1 MAEIHEQIY
10 TSPIV
15 VAAIKW
21 LRNKNI
27 HYTIKRLKDEGLIS
41 EAETL
46 CQKYF
51 ERDVCAE
58 VVDYI

>member
-1 MAEIHEQIY
+1 MSEIHEQIY
-10 TSPIV
+10 SSPIID
-15 VAAIKW
+15 AAIKW
-21 LRNKNI
+21 LRNRNI
-27 HYTIKRLKDEGLIS
+27 YDTIRRLKYESLIA

-51 ERDVCAE
+51 ERDVCAG